1 MFSYIK
7 QQLCAGA
14 LLEVG
19 EAAADKLEWRCL
31 HVREVES
38 ERQFTL
44 EPGFNRM
51 LIGRNHV
58 NWISAGQ
65 CRNMQVGEFAQR
77 LLTTRVLQLNR
88 GGNHHQ
94 HERSRCGQDWCPSPR
109 PPWTF
114 RRIDAL
120 CDFQAKLRPRRE
132 SAPGG
137 LSHSLQ
143 LQTVERVCGTGR
155 TCLKVRLHFVQ
166 LAARKLAIDV

>member
-19 EAAADKLEWRCL
+19 EAAANKLEWRWL
-31 HVREVES
+31 HVRQVES

-44 EPGFNRM
+44 KPGFNRM
-51 LIGRNHV
+51 AIGRHHV

-65 CRNMQVGEFAQR
+65 GRNMEVGKFTES
-77 LLTTRVLQLNR
+77 LLTTRVLQPNGAR
-88 GGNHHQ
+88 NQDQ
-94 HERSRCGQDWCPSPR
+94 HERGRCGQDWCPSPC
-109 PPWTF
+109 PLWTL

-120 CDFQAKLRPRRE
+120 CDFQAKLRPWRE
-132 SAPGG
+132 SATGG

-143 LQTVERVCGTGR
+143 LQTVERVCSAGWT
-155 TCLKVRLHFVQ
+155 RL
-166 LAARKLAIDV
+166 